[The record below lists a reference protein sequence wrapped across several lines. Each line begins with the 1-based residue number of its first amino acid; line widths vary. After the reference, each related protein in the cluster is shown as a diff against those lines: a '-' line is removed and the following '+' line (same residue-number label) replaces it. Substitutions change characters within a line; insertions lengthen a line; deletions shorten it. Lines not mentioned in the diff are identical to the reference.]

1 MDTGLEKNIGWWNSI
16 TGADVDRDG
25 DIDYIAG
32 NLGLNNSYCATSE
45 YPLKVYAKDFDNN
58 GSVDAVLACYFKE
71 SLMQSES
78 KKLFPVHFWD
88 ELNSQSPK
96 FRQQFSSYKQ
106 YGRTTM
112 DELLTADDLKEVV
125 QLEANFMASA
135 YVENVGGSKFRISPL
150 PMLAQVG
157 PVNGIITDDLNGDS
171 NMDILLTGN
180 DYGNEVFVG
189 RMDALTGLA
198 FLGNGKGHFDVV
210 PICKKWIQSIW

>member
-1 MDTGLEKNIGWWNSI
+1 M
-16 TGADVDRDG
+16 
-25 DIDYIAG
+25 
-32 NLGLNNSYCATSE
+32 
-45 YPLKVYAKDFDNN
+45 KVYAKDFDSN

-71 SLMQSES
+71 SLKQAEH

-106 YGRTTM
+106 YSKTTM
-112 DELLTADDLKEVV
+112 DELLTADDLKGAL

-135 YVENVGGSKFRISPL
+135 YIENMGGSNFRISPL
-150 PMLAQVG
+150 PTLAQVG
-157 PVNGIITDDLNGDS
+157 PANGIITDDLNGDN

-198 FLGNGKGHFDVV
+198 LLGNGKGQFDVV
-210 PICKKWIQSIW
+210 PSAKSGFKVSGDAKALVRITTNNESSLRGLAKQG